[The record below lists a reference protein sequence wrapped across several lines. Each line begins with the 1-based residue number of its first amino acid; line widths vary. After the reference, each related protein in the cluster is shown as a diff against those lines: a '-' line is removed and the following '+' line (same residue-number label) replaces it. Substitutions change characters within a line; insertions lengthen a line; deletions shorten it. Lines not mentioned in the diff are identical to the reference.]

1 MMVHGDGTVQHQ
13 SMGPTLF
20 ITLMV
25 FGIMVVLPT
34 QFLLN
39 PWLTLV
45 NSMELG
51 IGSWDGTVL
60 FWDIHS
66 TG

>member
-1 MMVHGDGTVQHQ
+1 MMVHGDRTVQHQ

-34 QFLLN
+34 QFSYFFGTSIQLRKFDHDR
-39 PWLTLV
+39 TLISRALEMV
-45 NSMELG
+45 
-51 IGSWDGTVL
+51 
-60 FWDIHS
+60 
-66 TG
+66 